1 MTLVADGTTAI
12 LKLVVGIESRE
23 LIRAGEE
30 VMRRE
35 GFKRR
40 RYLHNGEWQEKEL

>member
-1 MTLVADGTTAI
+1 MADGTTAI
-12 LKLVVGIESRE
+12 LKLVVGVGSRE

-35 GFKRR
+35 GFTKR
-40 RYLHNGEWQEKEL
+40 RYLHNGEWKEVEL